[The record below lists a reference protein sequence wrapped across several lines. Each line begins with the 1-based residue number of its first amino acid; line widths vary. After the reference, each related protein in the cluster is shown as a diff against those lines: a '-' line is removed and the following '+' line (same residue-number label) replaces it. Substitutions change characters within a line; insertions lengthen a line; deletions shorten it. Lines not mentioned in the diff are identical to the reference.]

1 MVSDRVERWLG
12 ATVAE
17 YSQPERD
24 EHAYR
29 PERRAPEQRGRV
41 QVLLRVRA
49 QPEHEHV
56 VDPKPLEDENVGAPE
71 PGTDTPEVMVRQ
83 WHTRSD
89 WSDSDT
95 PEADHEVRAVA
106 EKEVAWL
113 PNRRRGEEMRD
124 HQQHAQACPQDH
136 C

>member
-1 MVSDRVERWLG
+1 M
-12 ATVAE
+12 
-17 YSQPERD
+17 
-24 EHAYR
+24 
-29 PERRAPEQRGRV
+29 
-41 QVLLRVRA
+41 QVLLRIRA

-124 HQQHAQACPQDH
+124 HQQHAQA
-136 C
+136 